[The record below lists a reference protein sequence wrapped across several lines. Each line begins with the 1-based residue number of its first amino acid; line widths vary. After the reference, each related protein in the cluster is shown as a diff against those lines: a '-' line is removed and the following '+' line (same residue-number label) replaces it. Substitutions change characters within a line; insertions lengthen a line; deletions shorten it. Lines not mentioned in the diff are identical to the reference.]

1 MRKTPMKKI
10 EKEIEKI
17 EKLLERIKEIIEE
30 DQEEMIA
37 YGYNLD
43 KWEGTDPE

>member
-17 EKLLERIKEIIEE
+17 EKLLERIKEIIEA
-30 DQEEMIA
+30 DREEMTA

-43 KWEGTDPE
+43 KWEGTN